1 MEKQIDFERMQ
12 RAARRRKGAVRAL
25 TYTLLSLW
33 AVMVL
38 FPFYWM
44 LLTSFKEYGAYNAER
59 IPPSS
64 PCRPPCKTIRT
75 PSPPC
80 PLAATWPTR

>member
-25 TYTLLSLW
+25 TYTLLALW

-59 IPPSS
+59 IPAFFTLS
-64 PCRPPCKTIRT
+64 PT
-75 PSPPC
+75 P
-80 PLAATWPTR
+80 